1 MATRRSEDVEG
12 LQENIKVLRHQLDLQ
27 EVMLAKAQEEAATA
41 LSRKASG
48 SFSGK
53 SEGEGG
59 SGPTINDLR
68 REQAEKDAVHEEEIA
83 LLEDRLLKA
92 QMQAATAYNAQVADA
107 RGDTDKCWIDRVT
120 AKAQLSIAKYTGS
133 AATEL

>member
-1 MATRRSEDVEG
+1 MG

-27 EVMLAKAQEEAATA
+27 EVLLAKAQEEAATA

-48 SFSGK
+48 SVSGK
-53 SEGEGG
+53 SEGRA
-59 SGPTINDLR
+59 D
-68 REQAEKDAVHEEEIA
+68 QALLLMIYGENWQRKMLHEEEIA

-107 RGDTDKCWIDRVT
+107 RGDTDKSWIDRVT